1 MRPRAI
7 APIAVV
13 AAALLGCDEA
23 GTVVPTD
30 ASAADAG
37 GADAPV
43 EAAPIAPPCS
53 LASAGDPVPIVSFVH
68 RHATAPSMSVL
79 DTGADSGAA
88 SVAVAV
94 FANAGNSGL
103 PDDIELARARLA
115 PAWPA
120 GASLDQPPQLQGEFA
135 LGPGLLATT
144 ADAPRNLGA
153 VWHRDTAAVGRPQFR
168 GMDVATWTQGAN
180 VDVTDSGDAV
190 FSFAAGAGVAADGT
204 WTGDGF
210 AVVWRYVGAPG
221 VGPAR
226 PLGAL
231 LDASGNVL
239 RGPSPVAS
247 AEDYPGRAP
256 AVTWTGRTYLVATS
270 YLDCIGGDAC
280 VANSVVVE
288 RMRAASAAAADGG
301 VGFTLQR
308 TTSFGVVDPS
318 MAPGTAAIASYGGDA
333 WVAWTEGPPADADAG
348 VGAARAVRV
357 ARVDAEGNLAAA
369 PITVAPAAH
378 PTTHLALSAGDAGI
392 VVTWAEDGEPE
403 DAGDA
408 VDTTLG
414 ASFVVAQRV
423 GYDGAVDPAIRI
435 AATRVDDF
443 GPPTSATIESP
454 RGALVLW
461 AGRATDPNAF
471 DVTWLARLDC
481 SN

>member
-7 APIAVV
+7 VTLARVAV
-13 AAALLGCDEA
+13 AAASLGCDEA

-30 ASAADAG
+30 AAPVDASISDAA
-37 GADAPV
+37 V

-53 LASAGDPVPIVSFVH
+53 LSPAGDPVPIVSFVH

-103 PDDIELARARLA
+103 PDDIELARARVM
-115 PAWPA
+115 PPWPA

-135 LGPGLLATT
+135 LGPGLLSTT
-144 ADAPRNLGA
+144 ADAPRTLGV

-168 GMDVATWTQGAN
+168 GMDVATWTQGPNAN
-180 VDVTDSGDAV
+180 VTDSGEAV
-190 FSFAAGAGVAADGT
+190 FSFAAGAGVADDGT
-204 WTGDGF
+204 WAGDGF

-231 LDASGNVL
+231 LDTAGNVL
-239 RGPSPVAS
+239 RGPSPLAS

-270 YLDCIGGDAC
+270 YVDCIGGDAC
-280 VANSVVVE
+280 VAHSVVVQ
-288 RMRAASAAAADGG
+288 RLQPAAADAGT
-301 VGFTLQR
+301 GFSLHR
-308 TTSFGVVDPS
+308 STSFGAVDPT
-318 MAPGTAAIASYGGDA
+318 ATPGTPALASYGGGV
-333 WVAWTEGPPADADAG
+333 WVAWTEGPPADAG
-348 VGAARAVRV
+348 VGVARTVRV
-357 ARVDAEGNLAAA
+357 ARVDPSGDLGVA
-369 PITVAPAAH
+369 PFTVAKAAH
-378 PTTHLALSAGDAGI
+378 PTSHVALSAGEAG
-392 VVTWAEDGEPE
+392 VLLTWAEDGEPE

-408 VDTTLG
+408 VDTTPG
-414 ASFVVAQRV
+414 ASFVVVQRV
-423 GYDGAVDPAIRI
+423 GYDLAVAAPIRI
-435 AATRVDDF
+435 PATRVDDF

-461 AGRATDPNAF
+461 AGRATDPTAY

-481 SN
+481 AN